1 MKKLSIAGVY
11 KYKNKIYTKNPS
23 YCKGLKVYDEKI
35 LKYKNKE
42 YRSWNP
48 YKSKLSAAIH
58 NGLKK
63 IDLSEKSNILYLGAA
78 TGTTVSHLSDIVN
91 KGAVYAIEKSPF
103 ALKKFLELCNKRKN
117 IIPIMSDANQPEKYN
132 ITVPLVDFIYQDTS
146 QRNQDEIFIK
156 NIKRYLKI
164 NGQGIIMIKA
174 RSIDVSLNPKKV
186 YEQVINKLKI
196 NNLKIIEIIDI
207 SNYEK
212 DHASIIISN

>member
-1 MKKLSIAGVY
+1 
-11 KYKNKIYTKNPS
+11 
-23 YCKGLKVYDEKI
+23 
-35 LKYKNKE
+35 
-42 YRSWNP
+42 
-48 YKSKLSAAIH
+48 
-58 NGLKK
+58 
-63 IDLSEKSNILYLGAA
+63 
-78 TGTTVSHLSDIVN
+78 
-91 KGAVYAIEKSPF
+91 
-103 ALKKFLELCNKRKN
+103 
-117 IIPIMSDANQPEKYN
+117 MSDANHPEKYN
-132 ITVPLVDFIYQDTS
+132 ITVPLVDFIYQDIS

-174 RSIDVSLNPKKV
+174 RSIDVSLNPKEV